1 MYILQNNVEVVAGAN
16 RYCIYNLNTKKMYSM
31 DADDYSILRRIL
43 DSSQPDR
50 LSCQNYIDYLL
61 AEGIIAE
68 PDHLLPPMQI
78 PKYQFTADFV
88 WIEITQNCNL
98 ICRHCYENS
107 SRAKCTPEMSFENFK
122 IVVDFLKRMGGDRI
136 QLVGGEPLIHSQIET
151 LILYAADRFSFV
163 EIFTNG
169 TLLTDSL
176 LDIIQAHHIALALSV
191 YSDNPLL
198 HDSVTQIKGSYA
210 LTYKH
215 IRQALS
221 RGIQVRIA
229 SVEMKNIPRFQ
240 FKEPNVSQR
249 YDLPRLTGRADLSLY
264 TRDMLYRKLITRERF
279 KRPIEPNVYFKN
291 KVLHNCFGER
301 LYIDCHL
308 NVYPCAMERRV
319 CYGNLAASG
328 LDDGFKH
335 QMASMTKDKIDGC
348 RDCEYR
354 YACFD
359 CRCDSNNASIH
370 AKPWY
375 CTYDQERGVWI
386 DPDTWMDHFVS
397 QAESAF

>member
-1 MYILQNNVEVVAGAN
+1 MYILQSNVEVVAGAK

-31 DADDYSILRRIL
+31 DAGDYAVLRDIL
-43 DSSQPDR
+43 DAPRPDH
-50 LSCQNYIDYLL
+50 LSCQSDIDYLL
-61 AEGIIAE
+61 TEGIITE
-68 PDHLLPPMQI
+68 PDRLLPPMEI
-78 PKYQFTADFV
+78 PKYSFTADFA

-107 SRAKCTPEMSFENFK
+107 SRAKCTPEMSFEHFK
-122 IVVDFLKRMGGDRI
+122 LVVDFLKRMGTDRI
-136 QLVGGEPLIHSQIET
+136 QLVGGEPLMHTQIET
-151 LILYAADRFSFV
+151 LILYAADRFSFI

-191 YSDNPLL
+191 YSDDPRL
-198 HDSVTQIKGSYA
+198 HDSVTQTKGSYA

-215 IRQALS
+215 IQQALS

-229 SVEMKNIPRFQ
+229 SVEMKDIPRFR
-240 FKEPNVSQR
+240 FKEPGTSQR

-264 TRDMLYRKLITRERF
+264 TRDMLSRKLITRDRF
-279 KRPIEPNVYFKN
+279 KRPIEPAVYFKN

-308 NVYPCAMERRV
+308 NVYPCAMERRI
-319 CYGNLAASG
+319 CYGNLADSR
-328 LDDGFKH
+328 LDDGPEQ
-335 QMASMTKDKIDGC
+335 QMTGMTKDQIDGC

-359 CRCDSNNASIH
+359 CRCDSNGAPIC

-375 CTYDQERGVWI
+375 CTYDQEKGVWI
-386 DPDTWMDHFVS
+386 DSNTWMDRFFS
-397 QAESAF
+397 QAESSL